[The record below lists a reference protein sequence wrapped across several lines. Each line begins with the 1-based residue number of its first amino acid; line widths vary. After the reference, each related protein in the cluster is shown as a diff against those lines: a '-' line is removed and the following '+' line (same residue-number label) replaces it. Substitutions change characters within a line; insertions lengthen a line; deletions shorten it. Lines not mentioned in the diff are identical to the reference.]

1 MTLTPELPAATAG
14 DWWVTTDQSL
24 ALAQQHS
31 AAARTAPDLLA
42 TLAEIGRVRAAADSA
57 LGAAVR
63 ALLSSG
69 HDWDEIAAAL
79 GLPDAAAARR
89 DTADALAHADRA
101 LDRRLGHH
109 GS

>member
-24 ALAQQHS
+24 AAAGQHS

-57 LGAAVR
+57 LGGAVR
-63 ALLSSG
+63 ALLASG
-69 HDWDEIAAAL
+69 YEWDRIAAAL
-79 GLPDAAAARR
+79 GLPDADAARR
-89 DTADALAHADRA
+89 ATADAVSRADRA

-109 GS
+109 D

>member
-1 MTLTPELPAATAG
+1 MTLIPELPAATAG

-24 ALAQQHS
+24 GLVQQHG

-63 ALLSSG
+63 ALLASG
-69 HDWDEIAAAL
+69 HGWDEIADAL
-79 GLPDAAAARR
+79 GLPGADAARR
-89 DTADALAHADRA
+89 ATADAVHRADRA
-101 LDRRLGHH
+101 LDRRLGRH
-109 GS
+109 G